1 MSKKKKMIQ
10 VSVSVSEEK
19 HEFLKAWSDERD
31 ESIATICRGWIYTG
45 IADLQQALGQF
56 NVGPQVEE
64 PMELEIPE
72 EESESNEQ
80 GSVEQTEQG

>member
-1 MSKKKKMIQ
+1 MSKKKEMIQ
-10 VSVSVSEEK
+10 VSVSVSKEK

-56 NVGPQVEE
+56 NVGPQIEE
-64 PMELEIPE
+64 PMELEIP

>member
-1 MSKKKKMIQ
+1 MSKKKEMIQ
-10 VSVSVSEEK
+10 VSVSVSKEK

-56 NVGPQVEE
+56 NVGPPIEE
-64 PMELEIPE
+64 PMELEIP

>member
-1 MSKKKKMIQ
+1 MSKKKEMIQ
-10 VSVSVSEEK
+10 VSVSVSREK

-56 NVGPQVEE
+56 NVGPQIEE
-64 PMELEIPE
+64 PMELEIP

>member
-1 MSKKKKMIQ
+1 MSKKKEMIQ
-10 VSVSVSEEK
+10 VSVSVSKEK

-56 NVGPQVEE
+56 NVGPPVGE
-64 PMELEIPE
+64 PMELEIPQ
-72 EESESNEQ
+72 EESEINEQ

>member
-1 MSKKKKMIQ
+1 MSKKKEMIQ
-10 VSVSVSEEK
+10 VSVSVSKEK

-56 NVGPQVEE
+56 NVGPQME

-72 EESESNEQ
+72 EESESDEQ

>member
-1 MSKKKKMIQ
+1 MSKKKEMIQ
-10 VSVSVSEEK
+10 VSVSVSREK

-72 EESESNEQ
+72 ESESNEQ

>member
-1 MSKKKKMIQ
+1 MVQ
-10 VSVSVSEEK
+10 VSVSIRRDK

-56 NVGPQVEE
+56 NVGPQME

-72 EESESNEQ
+72 ESENNDEHTETDH
-80 GSVEQTEQG
+80 GVEQAQ

>member
-1 MSKKKKMIQ
+1 MIQ

-56 NVGPQVEE
+56 NVGPQAEE

>member
-1 MSKKKKMIQ
+1 MSKKKEMIQ
-10 VSVSVSEEK
+10 VSVSVSREK

-72 EESESNEQ
+72 ESESNEQ
-80 GSVEQTEQG
+80 GSVEQTEQC